1 MMEISSSLPPTV
13 VADAL
18 ERRARSNTSR
28 DSESD
33 DERPMMERNC
43 DTLLDSEAEKSLK
56 VVGLSTW
63 IAHDRSAQQDGI
75 SSSHL

>member
-18 ERRARSNTSR
+18 ERIERLKTSR
-28 DSESD
+28 DSESEE
-33 DERPMMERNC
+33 ERPTRERNC
-43 DTLLDSEAEKSLK
+43 VVLFDSEAEKSLN

-75 SSSHL
+75 VYLL